1 MDDKAR
7 YYKVRCP
14 NCGHFFKVR
23 ILRLDGSLR
32 LSVFCPDCKRAST
45 IELQDIE
52 AGIQATDVNAGHNEA
67 ER

>member
-1 MDDKAR
+1 MTEEKPQ

-23 ILRLDGSLR
+23 ILRLEGSVR

-45 IELQDIE
+45 IELDDIKAIDKAVE
-52 AGIQATDVNAGHNEA
+52 LDQAINIG
-67 ER
+67 

>member
-52 AGIQATDVNAGHNEA
+52 AGIEATDVSAGQSKA
-67 ER
+67 D

>member
-1 MDDKAR
+1 MDGNMQ

-23 ILRLDGSLR
+23 ILRLEGNLR

-52 AGIQATDVNAGHNEA
+52 AEEQASKS
-67 ER
+67 